1 MPRPSPLSTKDRILD
16 AAEQLFADS
25 GYDGVSLRQI
35 TSAAGVELALANYHF
50 GPKSDLFIAV
60 VRRRADELNHERMAL
75 IAALP
80 EPPTIEGLID
90 AFARPF
96 MEKSLRGGT
105 GWKSYAR
112 LIAQIANS
120 PRWTQAVMH
129 TQFDPVAEAFIKG
142 AKRALPDADPRN
154 LYWGFHF
161 MLGAMTMTFA
171 ETGRI
176 DVLSRGKCKS
186 GALDK
191 IYQRMIPFLAA
202 GFRRLAEA

>member
-1 MPRPSPLSTKDRILD
+1 MPRPSPLPTKDRILD

-90 AFARPF
+90 
-96 MEKSLRGGT
+96 
-105 GWKSYAR
+105 Y
-112 LIAQIANS
+112 IANQGQES
-120 PRWTQAVMH
+120 
-129 TQFDPVAEAFIKG
+129 
-142 AKRALPDADPRN
+142 
-154 LYWGFHF
+154 
-161 MLGAMTMTFA
+161 
-171 ETGRI
+171 
-176 DVLSRGKCKS
+176 
-186 GALDK
+186 
-191 IYQRMIPFLAA
+191 AA
-202 GFRRLAEA
+202 